1 MDVADGKTKKK
12 WRGVG
17 LEPWFFR
24 DQEATSLP
32 IATALLEHNFFKSGT
47 NIFIDMYTVLIW
59 RKNDGETGLPTW
71 VPVAKATLQP
81 GHQPPVFTK
90 KNGPSMRD
98 FEPKTEHSSPRR
110 RQK

>member
-32 IATALLEHNFFKSGT
+32 IATALLEHNLFKSGT

-59 RKNDGETGLPTW
+59 RKNDGETGLPT
-71 VPVAKATLQP
+71 
-81 GHQPPVFTK
+81 
-90 KNGPSMRD
+90 
-98 FEPKTEHSSPRR
+98 
-110 RQK
+110 

>member
-1 MDVADGKTKKK
+1 MENKKK
-12 WRGVG
+12 WRGGG
-17 LEPWFFR
+17 LEHWFFR

-71 VPVAKATLQP
+71 VTVAKDTLQP

-90 KNGPSMRD
+90 KKWAVYAGLWA
-98 FEPKTEHSSPRR
+98 
-110 RQK
+110 